1 MERLI
6 PDAGLVSFPG
16 CGHYSFLDNPYLFG
30 SVLKKLYQQLNID
43 GHYSIL
49 LFLLTL
55 VAGVFALELL
65 VVELKRDLMMLQQ
78 NSYRIDR
85 YIKWFA
91 CQWRHHSL
99 PRLIAMALFLLSM
112 ATFSMDWI
120 VAAAMALF
128 SLVQF
133 IALRRRRYK
142 SPLSLHSGPYAYVP
156 LGVAH
161 IGGSYWQSHYSING
175 TTYGM

>member
-1 MERLI
+1 MDTI
-6 PDAGLVSFPG
+6 QF
-16 CGHYSFLDNPYLFG
+16 CY
-30 SVLKKLYQQLNID
+30 
-43 GHYSIL
+43 
-49 LFLLTL
+49 FLLTL

-85 YIKWFA
+85 YIKWLRASGDTTAF
-91 CQWRHHSL
+91 

-133 IALRRRRYK
+133 IALRK
-142 SPLSLHSGPYAYVP
+142 
-156 LGVAH
+156 
-161 IGGSYWQSHYSING
+161 IGRASCRERV
-175 TTYGM
+175 